1 MKLTIV
7 TAMYK
12 SQDFVRRFYEEVSK
26 VASTI
31 TDDFEIIFVDDRS
44 PDDSAKIVEEIIAK
58 DKRVRLIQL
67 SRNFGQS
74 AAMLAGMR
82 KARGDYVYTSDVDLE
97 DPPELMAQFYEKM
110 RTDDRLESVYGFMA
124 ERKGT
129 FLERWL
135 GRIFYVFLDF
145 FSRER
150 IPHQVWARLMTRKFL
165 DALLMFSEYHLF
177 WSGLFHTV
185 GFKQL
190 GVPVDRKKTGKT
202 SYNYRK
208 KIELALT
215 AVTSFSSGPLHFIFL
230 LGLFVSG
237 LSFLGAL
244 IVLFLYLRGDLVPG
258 WVSIVLSILFTGGV
272 TNLSIGLIGVYVG
285 RIFVQSKQR
294 PHFFI
299 DREL

>member
-1 MKLTIV
+1 MKLSIV

-12 SQDFVRRFYEEVSK
+12 SEAFVRRFHEACSK
-26 VASTI
+26 VAETI

-58 DKRVRLIQL
+58 DKRVRLVQL

-110 RTDDRLESVYGFMA
+110 RADDRLESVYGFMA

-135 GRIFYVFLDF
+135 GRIFYGFLGF

-165 DALLMFSEYHLF
+165 DALLTFSEYHLF

-215 AVTSFSSGPLHFIFL
+215 AVTSFSSGPLHFIFM

-237 LSFLGAL
+237 LSFVGAV

-285 RIFVQSKQR
+285 RIFVQSKKR

>member
-1 MKLTIV
+1 MKLSIV

-58 DKRVRLIQL
+58 DKRVRLVQL

-110 RTDDRLESVYGFMA
+110 RADDRLESVYGFMA

-135 GRIFYVFLDF
+135 GRIFYGFLGF

-237 LSFLGAL
+237 LSFVGAL
-244 IVLFLYLRGDLVPG
+244 VVLFSYLRGDLVPG

>member
-1 MKLTIV
+1 VKLTIV